1 MSITIGILE
10 LGRPP
15 EELAKRYPSYAQMLA
30 SWVAPIRG
38 EITIYPIIDGVVFPQ
53 PNQVDLWV
61 ISGSKCGVYES
72 HTWIPE
78 LEKFIRS
85 AKDLGSVRMLGI
97 CFGHQ
102 IIAQALGGQVIKSD
116 KGWGVGLHH
125 YELSR
130 VASDKSKKMT
140 LLPEPFS
147 IHAYHQDQVIE
158 APEGAEIIA
167 HSDFCLIAALQ
178 YPGFALSFQGHP
190 EFDRAYEADLIK
202 LRLNGGLLDKVTA
215 DRGIAS
221 LSEESTTQ
229 HLRDWFVKHWRSI

>member
-1 MSITIGILE
+1 MSTTIGILE

-15 EELAKRYPSYAQMLA
+15 EELAKRYPSYAEMLA
-30 SWVAPIRG
+30 SWVAPIG
-38 EITIYPIIDGVVFPQ
+38 EKVTIYPIIDGAVFPEPKQ
-53 PNQVDLWV
+53 ADLWI
-61 ISGSKCGVYES
+61 ISGSKCGVYEP
-72 HTWIPE
+72 HMWIPE

-130 VASDKSKKMT
+130 VTLNNNKKIT

-167 HSDFCLIAALQ
+167 HSDFCSIAALR

-190 EFDRAYEADLIK
+190 EFDRDYEADLIK
-202 LRLNGGLLDKVTA
+202 LRLNAGILDKAIA
-215 DRGIAS
+215 DRAIAS
-221 LSEESTTQ
+221 LKEENTRLR
-229 HLRDWFVKHWRSI
+229 LRDWFVKHWRSI